1 MRHSDELLV
10 SFDKSW
16 KDFSGAWKKARAKG
30 SEKSI
35 HDLRVSVRRLIAT
48 LEMSRALS
56 KHTRIP
62 KLQRRFKKV
71 LKRLG
76 PLRDVQVQ
84 LLNVCQMTRAGLIRN
99 FKKTLER
106 RERRET
112 RGIRKTLERGTKRR
126 LRAGVKDVRSE
137 FARLHQQLGDTRI
150 HRSVERVL
158 HVRRNQFMKA
168 RDRFQPGNDQTLHEM
183 RIALKKL
190 RYMVEAALPVLG
202 SSAKERAREM

>member
-16 KDFSGAWKKARAKG
+16 KDFSGAWKKARAKR

-56 KHTRIP
+56 KDRRIP

-76 PLRDVQVQ
+76 PLRDLQVQ
-84 LLNVCQMTRAGLIRN
+84 LLNVSDMTQAGLIRD
-99 FKKTLER
+99 FRRTLER

-112 RGIRKTLERGTKRR
+112 RGIRTTLKRERKRR
-126 LRAGVKDVRSE
+126 LTAAVKEVRSE
-137 FARLHQQLGDTRI
+137 FARLHEELGDARI
-150 HRSVERVL
+150 HRSVERVV
-158 HVRRNQFMKA
+158 HACRNQFMK
-168 RDRFQPGNDQTLHEM
+168 
-183 RIALKKL
+183 
-190 RYMVEAALPVLG
+190 
-202 SSAKERAREM
+202 